1 MIEQASGERDRK
13 ISPTLTPSG
22 HFLRG
27 RGERMLLRKD
37 MNMQHLIGKATSF
50 FETPIDLRS
59 RIIVIVAALFLLP
72 TFVLPLWNMTLYSN
86 QFPDGLS
93 LDIYSHKL
101 EGGKTPNRDDLKEI
115 NSLNH
120 YIGMRAL
127 VEDDF
132 TEFKWIPFVIGGV
145 MLLAFR
151 VVVLGKMSKLVD
163 LFVLLTYFGMFSLW
177 SFYHKMYIYGHDLDP
192 TAAIKVPPFTPPLF
206 GHKTMA
212 NFEVY
217 SYPDLGSYFMALVPL
232 LFLAAMWLSRK
243 AWLRAQEVT
252 K

>member
-1 MIEQASGERDRK
+1 MA
-13 ISPTLTPSG
+13 TL
-22 HFLRG
+22 
-27 RGERMLLRKD
+27 
-37 MNMQHLIGKATSF
+37 F

-59 RIIVIVAALFLLP
+59 RVIVIVAALFLLP
-72 TFVLPLWNMTLYSN
+72 TFFVPLWNMTMYSN

-101 EGGKTPNRDDLKEI
+101 EGGKTPNRDDLREI

-127 VEDDF
+127 IEDDF

-145 MLLAFR
+145 MLLALR

-163 LFVLLTYFGMFSLW
+163 LLILFTYFGMFSLW
-177 SFYHKMYIYGHDLDP
+177 SFYHKMYVYGHDLDP
-192 TAAIKVPPFTPPLF
+192 TAAMKVPAFTPPLF

-217 SYPDLGSYFMALVPL
+217 SYPDLGSYFMAVVPL

-243 AWLRAQEVT
+243 TWLRAQAA